1 MSTGR
6 AGSVLDY
13 VRENFPRL
21 YWYFHGPVG
30 NPQPRAKGYIDM
42 SAGAVVQFLII
53 EGVLFCV
60 LMLAL
65 WGVRKLITDAEL
77 AKWVSI
83 ILILIIGGAM
93 LLKLLGFAG
102 IL

>member
-1 MSTGR
+1 MN
-6 AGSVLDY
+6 DWIY
-13 VRENFPRL
+13 DKWIRL

-30 NPQPRAKGYIDM
+30 NKQPRGRGYIDM
-42 SAGAVVQFLII
+42 SAGSVIQFLII
-53 EGVLFCV
+53 EGVLFAV

-65 WGVRKLITDAEL
+65 WGVRKLVTDGEV

-93 LLKLLGFAG
+93 LLKLLAFAG
-102 IL
+102 IW

>member
-1 MSTGR
+1 VKL
-6 AGSVLDY
+6 ADWPDWVQ
-13 VRENFPRL
+13 RL
-21 YWYFHGPVG
+21 YWKWHGPIG
-30 NPQPRAKGYIDM
+30 NPQPRAEGLHGM
-42 SAGAVVQFLII
+42 SAGGVIQFLII

-65 WGVRKLITDAEL
+65 WGVKKLITDGEV